1 MQQHGWS
8 VQAHKNGGRDMQ
20 VKERTVWRVQSGGIT
35 RWFAGELGARD
46 YASDRFEAEFD
57 GVPFVEQILMSEML
71 AHINELEMGRKTFM
85 DFYGK
90 DLSNASK

>member
-1 MQQHGWS
+1 
-8 VQAHKNGGRDMQ
+8 
-20 VKERTVWRVQSGGIT
+20 
-35 RWFAGELGARD
+35 
-46 YASDRFEAEFD
+46 
-57 GVPFVEQILMSEML
+57 ML